1 MSPLNNAPMLAAG
14 SLNRRIVIE
23 AETQMPFAVEG
34 QPASVW
40 AQVRECWAA
49 ISTSSSKEWYMAN
62 QFSDDATHLVV
73 VRWSPIPLAAGM
85 RIRYKDR
92 CFTVQNVENVQEGNV
107 KMNLIC
113 IEIDGVSS

>member
-34 QPASVW
+34 QPAS
-40 AQVRECWAA
+40 
-49 ISTSSSKEWYMAN
+49 MAN

>member
-1 MSPLNNAPMLAAG
+1 
-14 SLNRRIVIE
+14 
-23 AETQMPFAVEG
+23 
-34 QPASVW
+34 
-40 AQVRECWAA
+40 
-49 ISTSSSKEWYMAN
+49 
-62 QFSDDATHLVV
+62 V